1 MSDFTELK
9 LIEQPAID
17 LFAELGYEACDCY
30 HERFGPNGK
39 LGRETKHDVVL
50 IPRLRASLNRL
61 NPGLPPDSIDEA
73 VETIAR
79 DRSAMH
85 PVHANQDVW
94 ELLREGVKV
103 SVKDERGDERTE
115 TARVIDWNEPANNDF
130 LLASQFWIA
139 GEVYT
144 RRPDLIGFVNG
155 LPLVLVELK
164 SLTKPLR
171 DAFDDNLR
179 DYKESIPQL
188 FWFNA
193 LVILSNGEHSRIGTI
208 TSEWEHFAEWR
219 RVCDEAE
226 PPAVSLETMI
236 RGVCEPERLL
246 DLVENFT
253 LFTSM
258 NGRPVKI
265 VSKNHQYLGVNRA
278 VAAMDRLGDAQGK
291 LGVFWHTQGAG
302 KSFSM
307 LFLSQKV
314 LRKKP
319 GNWTFVVITDR
330 IEFDDQ
336 IYGTFL
342 DAGAVRAEDEVH
354 AKSGDHLKQLLTE
367 DHRVVF
373 TLIHKFKNEPGKPY
387 PVLSQRSD
395 IIVMTDE
402 AHRTQYAA
410 LAMNMR
416 RALPNASFIAFTG
429 TPLIGVEERTRE
441 VFGDYISV
449 YDFQR
454 SIEEGATV
462 PLYYENRVPEMQL
475 INDSF
480 NEELEALLEE
490 AMLDDAQEKRL
501 EREFAREY
509 YLITDDDRLDR
520 IAADIVDHFM
530 GRYQAAGEMAGKAM
544 VVSVDKAT
552 TVRMYDKVQ
561 RHWQRRITDLETRLK
576 VERNSPLPALGEGL
590 GVRAYDELAFMRE
603 TDMAVVVS
611 QAQNE
616 VADFAEKGLDIRPH
630 RQRMIREDLDAKFKD
645 PNDPFRI
652 VFVTAMWMTGFDVPS
667 LSTIYL
673 DRPLRHHTLMQTIA
687 RANRVFAGKVNGLIV
702 DYIGIFK
709 NLEKAL
715 AIYAAGAGQGD
726 TPIKPKEELIAK
738 LEEARSQAAAF
749 LEARNVNMLA
759 IHNATGMPKIE
770 LLQNAREAVLE
781 NDESKLQFLAHT
793 ATADAYYRAVL
804 PDPAAF
810 EFQGDVML
818 FNQIAKMIRAL
829 SPPADITGVMRKVEE
844 LLERSLAAEGYVI
857 KETSEDDLIDLSLI
871 DFEALAERFSRGKQR
886 TEAQRLRAAIE
897 RKIAYLAELNKSRI
911 DYAER
916 LQEVVD
922 EYNRGALNVQFYFD
936 ELLKLAQALKEEE
949 RRAVSLGLSE
959 EELALFDILTRPGP
973 DLNSREEE
981 QVKQVAGKLLNT
993 LKANKLVLD
1002 WRKKQQAKAAVRLAI
1017 QRSLKRELAPFY
1029 PAAMLADKQEL
1040 VYQHIYDT
1048 YPDAAHT
1055 IFVEPPESY
1064 QF

>member
-9 LIEQPAID
+9 LIELPAIE
-17 LFAELGYEACDCY
+17 LFAELGYETLDCY
-30 HERFGPNGK
+30 HEKFGFNSS
-39 LGRETKHDVVL
+39 LGRETRHDVVL
-50 IPRLRASLNRL
+50 VPRLRAALERL
-61 NPGLPPDSIDEA
+61 NPELPAASIDEA
-73 VETIAR
+73 IETIAR

-85 PVHANQDVW
+85 PAHANQDVW
-94 ELLREGVKV
+94 NLLRDGAKV
-103 SVKDERGDERTE
+103 TVKDDRGDERTE
-115 TARVIDWNEPANNDF
+115 TARVIDWNEPASNDF
-130 LLASQFWIA
+130 FLASQFWIT

-144 RRPDLIGFVNG
+144 RRPDLVGFVNG

-171 DAFDDNLR
+171 DAYDHNLR
-179 DYKESIPQL
+179 DYKETIPQL

-219 RVCDEAE
+219 RISDETE
-226 PPAVSLETMI
+226 PPTVSLETMI
-236 RGVCEPERLL
+236 RGACDPARLL
-246 DLVENFT
+246 DLIENFS

-258 NGRPVKI
+258 NGKPVKI
-265 VSKNHQYLGVNRA
+265 VAKTHQYLGVNKA
-278 VAAMDRLGDAQGK
+278 VEALDNPGDAKGK

-307 LFLSQKV
+307 LFFSQKV

-319 GNWTFVVITDR
+319 GNWTFVLVTDHK
-330 IEFDDQ
+330 ELDEQ
-336 IYGTFL
+336 IHGTFL
-342 DAGAVRAEDEVH
+342 DAGAVSVDDDVH
-354 AKSGDHLKQLLTE
+354 ARTGDHLKELLKA

-373 TLIHKFKNEPGKPY
+373 TLIHKFRTEPGHPY
-387 PVLSQRSD
+387 PVLSERSD

-402 AHRTQYAA
+402 AHRTQYND

-429 TPLIGVEERTRE
+429 TPLIAGEERTRD
-441 VFGDYISV
+441 VFGDYVSV
-449 YDFQR
+449 YNFRQ
-454 SIEEGATV
+454 SIEERSTV

-475 INDSF
+475 INEQF
-480 NEELEALLEE
+480 NEELEALLDE

-509 YLITDDDRLDR
+509 YLITDDDRLER

-530 GRYQAAGEMAGKAM
+530 GRYQAAGDTAGKAI

-561 RHWQRRITDLETRLK
+561 NHWQRRIADLER
-576 VERNSPLPALGEGL
+576 SPSAPLSREGEGP
-590 GVRAYDELAFMRE
+590 GVRSELAFMRQ
-603 TDMAVVVS
+603 TAMAVVIS

-630 RQRMIREDLDAKFKD
+630 RARMIKEELDDKFKD
-645 PNDPFRI
+645 PADPFRI

-673 DRPLRHHTLMQTIA
+673 DKPLRHHTLMQAIA
-687 RANRVFAGKVNGLIV
+687 RANRVFGGKVNGLIV

-715 AIYAAGAGQGD
+715 AIYAAGAETGD
-726 TPIKPKEELIAK
+726 TPIRPKAELIAK
-738 LEEARSQAAAF
+738 LAEARHQAAAF
-749 LEARNVNMLA
+749 LEARGVNMLA
-759 IHNATGMPKIE
+759 IHTASGIAKIE
-770 LLQNAREAVLE
+770 LLKNAREAVLE

-818 FNQIAKMIRAL
+818 FTQIAKMIRAL
-829 SPPADITGVMRKVEE
+829 TPAADISDVMRKVEE

-857 KETSEDDLIDLSLI
+857 KETGEEEEVIDLGLI
-871 DFEALAERFSRGKQR
+871 DFDALVKRFNRGRQR
-886 TEAQRLRAAIE
+886 TEAQRLRAMIE
-897 RKIAYLAELNKSRI
+897 RKIAYLAELNKVRI
-911 DYAER
+911 DYADR

-922 EYNRGALNVQFYFD
+922 EYNRGALNVQLYFE
-936 ELLKLAQALKEEE
+936 ELLKLAQDLKEEE
-949 RRAVSLGLSE
+949 KRAVSLGLSE

-973 DLNSREEE
+973 DLTPKEEGR
-981 QVKQVAGKLLNT
+981 VKQAAGKLLNS
-993 LKANKLVLD
+993 LKENKLVLD

-1048 YPDAAHT
+1048 YPDAAGS
-1055 IFVEPPESY
+1055 IVAEPTDGY
-1064 QF
+1064 LV

>member
-1 MSDFTELK
+1 
-9 LIEQPAID
+9 
-17 LFAELGYEACDCY
+17 
-30 HERFGPNGK
+30 
-39 LGRETKHDVVL
+39 
-50 IPRLRASLNRL
+50 
-61 NPGLPPDSIDEA
+61 
-73 VETIAR
+73 
-79 DRSAMH
+79 
-85 PVHANQDVW
+85 
-94 ELLREGVKV
+94 
-103 SVKDERGDERTE
+103 
-115 TARVIDWNEPANNDF
+115 
-130 LLASQFWIA
+130 
-139 GEVYT
+139 
-144 RRPDLIGFVNG
+144 
-155 LPLVLVELK
+155 
-164 SLTKPLR
+164 
-171 DAFDDNLR
+171 
-179 DYKESIPQL
+179 
-188 FWFNA
+188 
-193 LVILSNGEHSRIGTI
+193 
-208 TSEWEHFAEWR
+208 
-219 RVCDEAE
+219 
-226 PPAVSLETMI
+226 
-236 RGVCEPERLL
+236 
-246 DLVENFT
+246 
-253 LFTSM
+253 
-258 NGRPVKI
+258 
-265 VSKNHQYLGVNRA
+265 
-278 VAAMDRLGDAQGK
+278 MDRLGDAQGK

-630 RQRMIREDLDAKFKD
+630 RKRIIR
-645 PNDPFRI
+645 
-652 VFVTAMWMTGFDVPS
+652 
-667 LSTIYL
+667 
-673 DRPLRHHTLMQTIA
+673 
-687 RANRVFAGKVNGLIV
+687 
-702 DYIGIFK
+702 
-709 NLEKAL
+709 
-715 AIYAAGAGQGD
+715 
-726 TPIKPKEELIAK
+726 
-738 LEEARSQAAAF
+738 
-749 LEARNVNMLA
+749 
-759 IHNATGMPKIE
+759 
-770 LLQNAREAVLE
+770 
-781 NDESKLQFLAHT
+781 
-793 ATADAYYRAVL
+793 
-804 PDPAAF
+804 
-810 EFQGDVML
+810 
-818 FNQIAKMIRAL
+818 
-829 SPPADITGVMRKVEE
+829 
-844 LLERSLAAEGYVI
+844 
-857 KETSEDDLIDLSLI
+857 
-871 DFEALAERFSRGKQR
+871 
-886 TEAQRLRAAIE
+886 
-897 RKIAYLAELNKSRI
+897 
-911 DYAER
+911 
-916 LQEVVD
+916 
-922 EYNRGALNVQFYFD
+922 
-936 ELLKLAQALKEEE
+936 
-949 RRAVSLGLSE
+949 
-959 EELALFDILTRPGP
+959 
-973 DLNSREEE
+973 
-981 QVKQVAGKLLNT
+981 
-993 LKANKLVLD
+993 
-1002 WRKKQQAKAAVRLAI
+1002 
-1017 QRSLKRELAPFY
+1017 
-1029 PAAMLADKQEL
+1029 
-1040 VYQHIYDT
+1040 
-1048 YPDAAHT
+1048 
-1055 IFVEPPESY
+1055 
-1064 QF
+1064 

>member
-1 MSDFTELK
+1 MSDYTELK
-9 LIEQPAID
+9 LIELPAID
-17 LFAELGYEACDCY
+17 LLANLGYETLDCY
-30 HERFGPNGK
+30 HERFGPNGT

-50 IPRLRASLNRL
+50 IPRLRAALTRL
-61 NPGLPPDSIDEA
+61 NPELPAAAIDEA
-73 VETIAR
+73 IETIAR

-85 PVHANQDVW
+85 PVHANQHVW
-94 ELLREGVKV
+94 SLLRDGVKV
-103 SVKDERGDERTE
+103 TVKDDRGDEQTE
-115 TARVIDWNEPANNDF
+115 TARVIDWNDPASNDF
-130 LLASQFWIA
+130 FLASQFWIT

-144 RRPDLIGFVNG
+144 RRPDLVGFVNG

-164 SLTKPLR
+164 SLTRPLR

-179 DYKESIPQL
+179 DYKETTPQL

-193 LVILSNGEHSRIGTI
+193 VVIISNGEHSRIGTI
-208 TSEWEHFAEWR
+208 TSEWEHFAEWK
-219 RVCDEAE
+219 RVSDEAE
-226 PPAVSLETMI
+226 PPGVSLETMI
-236 RGVCEPERLL
+236 IGVCEPSRLL

-253 LFTSM
+253 LFTNI
-258 NGRPVKI
+258 NGKPVKI
-265 VSKNHQYLGVNRA
+265 VAKNHQYLGVNKA
-278 VAAMDRLGDAQGK
+278 VAAMEQLGDRKGK
-291 LGVFWHTQGAG
+291 LGFFWHTQGAG

-307 LFLSQKV
+307 LFFSQKV

-330 IEFDDQ
+330 VELDDQ
-336 IYGTFL
+336 IYGSFL
-342 DAGAVRAEDEVH
+342 DAEAVRAEDDVH
-354 AKSGDHLKQLLTE
+354 AGSGQHLKQLLTQ

-373 TLIHKFKNEPGKPY
+373 TLIHKFRNEPGHPY
-387 PVLSQRSD
+387 PVLSNRSD

-402 AHRTQYAA
+402 AHRTQYND

-429 TPLIGVEERTRE
+429 TPLIAGEERTRE
-441 VFGDYISV
+441 VFGDYVSV
-449 YDFQR
+449 YNFRQ
-454 SIEEGATV
+454 SIDDGATV

-475 INDSF
+475 INENF
-480 NEELEALLEE
+480 NEELEAVLDE

-501 EREFAREY
+501 EREFSREY

-530 GRYQAAGEMAGKAM
+530 GRYQAAGEAAGKAM

-561 RHWQRRITDLETRLK
+561 KHWQRRIADLETSLG
-576 VERNSPLPALGEGL
+576 NSPLPELGEGL
-590 GVRAYDELAFMRE
+590 GVRAYDELAFMRQ
-603 TDMAVVVS
+603 TDMAVVIS

-616 VADFAEKGLDIRPH
+616 VADFAEQGLDIRPH
-630 RQRMIREDLDAKFKD
+630 RTRMMKEDLDDKFKD
-645 PNDPFRI
+645 PDDSFRI

-673 DRPLRHHTLMQTIA
+673 DKPLRHHTLMQTIA

-715 AIYAAGAGQGD
+715 AIYAAGAEEGD

-738 LEEARSQAAAF
+738 LAEARHQAAAF
-749 LEARNVNMLA
+749 LEARNINILA
-759 IHNATGMPKIE
+759 IHTASGMAKTE
-770 LLQNAREAVLE
+770 LLLNAREAVLE

-810 EFQGDVML
+810 AFQGDVLL
-818 FNQIAKMIRAL
+818 FNQITKMIRAL
-829 SPPADITGVMRKVEE
+829 SPPADISEVMRKVEE

-857 KETSEDDLIDLSLI
+857 RETGEEELIDLGLI
-871 DFEALAERFSRGKQR
+871 DFDALVERFRRGKQR

-922 EYNRGALNVQFYFD
+922 EYNRGALNVQLYFE
-936 ELLKLAQALKEEE
+936 ELIKLAQSLKEEE
-949 RRAVSLGLSE
+949 KRAVSLGLSE

-973 DLNSREEE
+973 DLSPKEED
-981 QVKQVAGKLLNT
+981 QVRQAAGKLLNT
-993 LKANKLVLD
+993 LKENKLVLD

-1017 QRSLKRELAPFY
+1017 QRSLRRALAPFY

-1048 YPDAAHT
+1048 YPDAAPV
-1055 IFVEPPESY
+1055 IFAEASDTY
-1064 QF
+1064 Q